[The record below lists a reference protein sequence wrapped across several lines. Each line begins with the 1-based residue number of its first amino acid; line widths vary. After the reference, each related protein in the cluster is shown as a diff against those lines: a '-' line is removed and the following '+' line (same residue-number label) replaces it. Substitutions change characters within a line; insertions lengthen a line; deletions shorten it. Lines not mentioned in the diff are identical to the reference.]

1 MSGLFTDEVNAFHIA
16 FVPNE
21 CVPDDLR
28 AQINRDTNIIVEQAI
43 ANVGQ
48 QEVAVI
54 AKQTRHSSLE
64 LWMIPR
70 EFNLISDRL
79 LETAIEDHRFAAW
92 AITVPAIVQP
102 VDRRGRR
109 RNLLSTHQHIA
120 DDAAMADAL
129 LIVSTSLWRM
139 ASNCSAN
146 LSREAATPSQSLNE
160 CAS

>member
-28 AQINRDTNIIVEQAI
+28 AQINRDTNFIVEQAI
-43 ANVGQ
+43 TNVGQ

-64 LWMIPR
+64 LGMIPR

-79 LETAIEDHRFAAW
+79 LETAIEDPSICSLGNHSTCNSSTSR
-92 AITVPAIVQP
+92 PAGTSSQPIVHT
-102 VDRRGRR
+102 
-109 RNLLSTHQHIA
+109 STH
-120 DDAAMADAL
+120 
-129 LIVSTSLWRM
+129 R
-139 ASNCSAN
+139 
-146 LSREAATPSQSLNE
+146 
-160 CAS
+160 